1 MDWLRYAAIY
11 FSHVTLTT
19 KSMAGTKP
27 CILACSLGTVV
38 VGAALLQQNFKKLM
52 VPDHGYFLP
61 LQNQVHAAALAT
73 KEQCSLACLLDANCS
88 AYQLRDGLGGCTLGS
103 LNTTQP
109 HVPGYVME
117 GEDLMVKSDRVEF
130 DYWEEPHIGYL
141 PAGETG
147 IELLTENSVFGYSGH

>member
-11 FSHVTLTT
+11 FSQVTLTT
-19 KSMAGTKP
+19 KSMAGTKS

-38 VGAALLQQNFKKLM
+38 VGAALLQQNFKKLR
-52 VPDHGYFLP
+52 VPDGYFLP
-61 LQNQVHAAALAT
+61 LQNQVHSAALAT
-73 KEQCSLACLLDANCS
+73 KEHCSLACLLDANCS